1 MMARHGDDLRRRV
14 DGGDFR
20 AQPGQRLGEQS
31 CSRAHIQRSPARKG
45 LAVMFVELPVM
56 VDLVAYIAE
65 AHRVHLVEQRRRASR
80 VPPFGRHLPE
90 MGLFLGRSAEHT
102 SALQSLMRSSYAV
115 FCLKKKKNMPSYN
128 YK

>member
-90 MGLFLGRSAEHT
+90 MGRFLGVDGRSEEHT
-102 SALQSLMRSSYAV
+102 SELQSLMRISYAV
-115 FCLKKKKNMPSYN
+115 FCLNKKTHIQTT
-128 YK
+128 